1 MHVLKIRWGEGAG
14 KWVYTPLRCV
24 FPAFTIVRWK
34 LSLQNKLAPRGSAS
48 KEGGAWL
55 TSISPQCQTLLDAK
69 GMGGVAGEDSGGG
82 MGSRRLRGVFAA
94 SLAFFEMEVSLGT
107 GISPRWRN
115 RVV

>member
-82 MGSRRLRGVFAA
+82 DGEQAAARGVCRFAGF
-94 SLAFFEMEVSLGT
+94 L
-107 GISPRWRN
+107 
-115 RVV
+115 